1 MRIWRFVPLFLVGG
15 LVAFFALRPS
25 SNPAD
30 LPWLPQW
37 LGWGGDQADVWRN
50 FGAYLLLTLAALVA
64 LPEQKLPVLVVLVLL
79 VPGLEA
85 LQGFLPD
92 RWLEWSDILW
102 GWAGVVAGAVVMWL
116 FRPAERGS
124 RGEQT

>member
-1 MRIWRFVPLFLVGG
+1 MRIWRFLPLFLVGA

-37 LGWGGDQADVWRN
+37 LGWGGEQADSWRN
-50 FGAYLLLTLAALVA
+50 FGAYFFLALAALVA

-92 RWLEWSDILW
+92 RWLEWTDILW
-102 GWAGVVAGAVVMWL
+102 GWAGVAAGAVVMWL
-116 FRPAERGS
+116 FRPAERG
-124 RGEQT
+124 E